1 MNNHES
7 IQTHLSDIIVH
18 LNAHR
23 ETIGFAESC
32 TGGGLTRLFALVP
45 GVSSVLRGGIVSY
58 MPEVKSDVLHVSR
71 EIMTRFGIVS
81 RETAISMALGALRV
95 LGADWAAATTGYA
108 GPGGGDERYPV
119 GTVCFAVVSPK
130 HRVYHTGCL
139 HLDGDRA
146 DIMMQAAESVVN
158 AISNRMVI
166 L

>member
-1 MNNHES
+1 MMNTE
-7 IQTHLSDIIVH
+7 LSEIIAS
-18 LNAHR
+18 LNARH

-45 GVSSVLRGGIVSY
+45 GVSSVLRGGVVSY
-58 MPEVKSDVLHVSR
+58 MPEVKSGVLHVDHAL
-71 EIMTRFGIVS
+71 MTRFGIVS
-81 RETAISMALGALRV
+81 RETAISMALGALHV
-95 LGADWAAATTGYA
+95 LGSDWAAATTGYA

-119 GTVCFAVVSPK
+119 GTVCYAVVSPK

-158 AISNRMVI
+158 AISKRMAN